1 MPYGILCSPFC
12 SYRSYFS
19 VGAYKSTC
27 CLYFLRAYESL
38 SKVLYIEAEVGHIPV
53 LHDVVFTF

>member
-1 MPYGILCSPFC
+1 MQSFC

-19 VGAYKSTC
+19 VGAYKSIYH
-27 CLYFLRAYESL
+27 LFILLLAYESL
-38 SKVLYIEAEVGHIPV
+38 FKVLYIEAEVGHIPV